1 MSSSCDCFIH
11 EVWACGFDEYVA
23 LDNLRREDSSD
34 RQLLGLSTTGH
45 KVNDGSFLAAR
56 SADCVNRCFLRLSCH
71 LLVSFSDQGVGL
83 WLAGKLYSPTSQNRI
98 LMTKPIPPTIPTP
111 SRLIL
116 MRRDVSSQSGFW
128 AT

>member
-1 MSSSCDCFIH
+1 MSGSRDCFVH
-11 EVWACGFDEYVA
+11 EVWACSFDEYVA
-23 LDNLRREDSSD
+23 LDNFGGEDSSD
-34 RQLLGLSTTGH
+34 RQLLGLSSAGH

-56 SADCVNRCFLRLSCH
+56 SADCVNRCFLHLSCH
-71 LLVSFSDQGVGL
+71 VLGSFSNQGVGLGL

-116 MRRDVSSQSGFW
+116 IRRAVSSQSGF
-128 AT
+128 